1 MRYRKNA
8 ASKYQNSS
16 QRHIYSHAFFIFFF
30 CWMGLLFSPH
40 FKMKMWIHCLYITQ
54 IAKDMKQFI
63 KVLQMSWFFLCFRLF
78 FTYYDV
84 VRHCY
89 MKNNSRRKLLVWSTS
104 WKLWRKKKIACSDIF
119 VWYLN
124 NSLSM
129 RIRRH
134 SIKLCK
140 ISLKGVRIETCLG
153 WHWIIFRVDSELIN
167 LE

>member
-1 MRYRKNA
+1 MNPNIIDWMRYRKNA

-16 QRHIYSHAFFIFFF
+16 QRHIYSHAFFYFF

-40 FKMKMWIHCLYITQ
+40 FKMKMWIHCLYIKQ

-104 WKLWRKKKIACSDIF
+104 WKLWREKKRLRAQTYLYDI
-119 VWYLN
+119 
-124 NSLSM
+124 
-129 RIRRH
+129 
-134 SIKLCK
+134 
-140 ISLKGVRIETCLG
+140 
-153 WHWIIFRVDSELIN
+153 WIIHCRCESGGTP
-167 LE
+167 